1 MITHMRELNE
11 RIIDYATHAD
21 SVSLNALERT
31 LGALAEFQ
39 QAAAQTND
47 DPRAR
52 ALAGAYANFTR
63 EVTEAYVN
71 AARELRK

>member
-1 MITHMRELNE
+1 MITHVRELND
-11 RIIDYATHAD
+11 RITEYATHAD
-21 SVSLNALERT
+21 AVSLDTLERT
-31 LGALAEFQ
+31 LGALAELQ

-52 ALAGAYANFTR
+52 ALAAAYANFTR
-63 EVTEAYVN
+63 EVTEAYVK